1 MTIIPVI
8 LSGGYGTRIWPLSK
22 QQYPKQFLSLFGK
35 NSLFQEALIRLNG
48 LKDIGKPIII
58 CNSDHRFLAAEQL
71 KQIGEDNPII
81 LLEPVGRNT
90 APAITAAALKIIN
103 DFDLKET
110 MMLVLSADHVIKDI
124 NEFHKTIYKATL
136 HAKAGR
142 LVTFGITP
150 ISANTGYGY
159 INFSKRSRQESY
171 KVNKFVEKPNKKTA
185 ELYLNQGNYLWNSG
199 MFMFQPKVFLDE
211 MTTHSEEILNTIKK
225 SIENSSDD
233 LDFIR
238 LERNAFELSPSLSID
253 YAVMEKSDNVV
264 VLKLDAG
271 WSDVGSWDSL
281 YEISDKDKNGNVL
294 KGDVFAEETTNSY
307 VDAGHHMVATVGIN
321 DLVII
326 DTPNATLIANRD
338 KASEVQKIVKK
349 LQKLEREEYRS
360 NRKVYRPW
368 GWYDSIESGLNFQV
382 KRLHVNPG
390 AKLSL
395 QKHYKR
401 AEHWVIVRGVASVIN
416 GEDKFILSEGE
427 STFIPIG
434 VVHSLENT
442 TNKLLEIIEV
452 QSGVYLGEDDII
464 RFEDVYG
471 RVVES
476 NK

>member
-8 LSGGYGTRIWPLSK
+8 LSGGSGTRLWPLSR
-22 QQYPKQFLSLFGK
+22 QQYPKQFIPLLGG

-48 LKDIGKPIII
+48 IKDVGRPLII
-58 CNSDHRFLAAEQL
+58 CNSDHRFLVAEQL
-71 KQIGEDNPII
+71 KQIGVDSSTI

-103 DFDLKET
+103 DFNLEDV
-110 MMLVLSADHVIKDI
+110 MMLVLSADHVMTDI
-124 NEFHKTIYKATL
+124 NEFHKVVFKATIQ
-136 HAKAGR
+136 AKAGR
-142 LVTFGITP
+142 LVTFGVSPT
-150 ISANTGYGY
+150 SANTGYGY
-159 INFSKRSRQESY
+159 INFSNKSNGDSH
-171 KVNKFVEKPNKKTA
+171 KVIKFVEKPNKEKA
-185 ELYLNQGNYLWNSG
+185 ELYLKQGNYLWNSG
-199 MFMFQPKVFLDE
+199 MFMFQPEVFLE
-211 MTTHSEEILNTIKK
+211 ELTTHSEEILKTVKK
-225 SIENSSDD
+225 SLENSSDD

-238 LERNAFELSPSLSID
+238 LERDAFESSPNLSID
-253 YAVMEKSDNVV
+253 CAVMEKSNNVV

-271 WSDVGSWDSL
+271 WIDVGSWTSL
-281 YEISDKDKNGNVL
+281 YEISEKDKSGNVL
-294 KGDVFAEETTNSY
+294 KGDIFTEETTNSY
-307 VDAGHHMVATVGIN
+307 IDARHHMVATLGIN

-326 DTPNATLIANRD
+326 DTPNATLVATRD
-338 KASEVQKIVKK
+338 KASQVPKIVKK

-368 GWYDSIESGLNFQV
+368 GWYDLIESGLHFQV
-382 KRLHVNPG
+382 KRLHVYPG

-395 QKHYKR
+395 QKHHKR
-401 AEHWVIVRGVASVIN
+401 AEHWVIVTGTASIIN
-416 GEDKFILSEGE
+416 GEDKLVLNEGG

-452 QSGVYLGEDDII
+452 QSGSYLGEDDII
-464 RFEDVYG
+464 RFKDEYG